1 MKNKIAIASAF
12 LAAAS
17 FSTAEIVINEFLSV
31 EGFVDMSYSNYDGEF
46 DLNGTDIDESGN
58 DFGIDQVEIS
68 WLFNFDPVT
77 AQIDLQYEENSA
89 DDVEVEQAFVNY
101 RLSETSVITAGRFA
115 SMLGFEA
122 FEPTGLYQYSTAYGL
137 PAATGDFT
145 DGILAGAPAGFS
157 DDIDDLLGRL
167 SSALFPVGPRYNQGV
182 KYTYET
188 DSSFYGLSILDGVSG
203 YSNGLGGDSETDG
216 TAPDGGG
223 YGAELAAAFNFDNGI
238 SYFAGLA
245 YENGDGFTLFENI
258 IPIEISDTE
267 QWIFNTYVT
276 YETGAWLFA
285 AEFNYGNTAWN
296 DLGGT
301 TIDFAIDSTT
311 ALIMANYAYSD
322 QASVTGR
329 ISYLSA
335 DGEINGGN
343 GDLDSEAFKYTLAH
357 NYAFTDNLLL
367 VTELSYTDSEADA
380 DNDAPLLGGLDADYE
395 EVLLAVELLFTF

>member
-31 EGFVDMSYSNYDGEF
+31 EGFVDMSYSNYDGEL
-46 DLNGTDIDESGN
+46 DSNGTDTDESGN

-68 WLFNFDPVT
+68 WLFNFDLVT

-145 DGILAGAPAGFS
+145 DGILDGAPAGFS

>member
-31 EGFVDMSYSNYDGEF
+31 EGFVDMSYSNYDGEL
-46 DLNGTDIDESGN
+46 DSNGTDTDESGN

-68 WLFNFDPVT
+68 WLFNFDLVT